1 MRASRPVFAVVA
13 ALLAVCLGFLSGS
26 AGQESAAPASQAQAL
41 FFDDF
46 SGAELDRSKWNV
58 EVSGPVHND
67 ELQCYIDS
75 KETAY
80 LVPSDQSPGSE
91 NGALILHPRFRAGTR
106 STLGRSYDFVSA
118 RLNTR
123 GKFDF
128 THGSCSARIRM
139 PDAVGAWPAFWMLG
153 NGNWPDSGEIDIMEY
168 VGEKDWVG
176 VAVHGPRY
184 SGETPVVNKFVFDP
198 GTDVTDWH
206 VYSVDWTPNELLF
219 RVDGRLTYR
228 VTRTMIEHYGKW
240 VFDEPQ
246 FVIVNFA
253 VGGIYP
259 FKTNGIRKPYY
270 GLSDST
276 LERIKA
282 GDLKMEVDWVKVT
295 KN

>member
-1 MRASRPVFAVVA
+1 MCARRWFVLTVVLLGTLAARPHAADETA
-13 ALLAVCLGFLSGS
+13 ALEAKPV
-26 AGQESAAPASQAQAL
+26 L

-46 SGAELDRSKWNV
+46 SGPELDRTKWNV
-58 EVSGPVHND
+58 EVSGNVWND

-75 KETAY
+75 KDTAY
-80 LVPSDQSPGSE
+80 LVPSDKSPGSE
-91 NGALILHPRFRAGTR
+91 NGALIIHPRFRPGTK

-118 RLNTR
+118 RLNTN

-128 THGSCSARIRM
+128 THGTCAARIRM

-153 NGNWPDSGEIDIMEY
+153 NGDWPATGEIDIMEY
-168 VGEKDWVG
+168 VGEKDWTG
-176 VAVHGPRY
+176 VAVHGPKY
-184 SGETPVVNKFVFDP
+184 SGETPIVNKFVFDP

-206 VYSVDWTPNELLF
+206 VYSVDWTSQSIEF

-228 VTRTMIEHYGKW
+228 ATRPMIEHFGKW

-246 FVIVNFA
+246 HMLLNFA

-270 GLSDST
+270 GLPEST
-276 LERIKA
+276 LERIKK
-282 GDLKMEVDWVKVT
+282 DELRMEVDWVKVT